1 MTRTQVESALTSKG
15 FNTGEWL
22 SLGDSFKY
30 ILRASD
36 KGSFTTDSA
45 VQFFCS
51 EIGDYLLV
59 RQFTGSPVLTTE
71 LEATPAGFVKVVHEG
86 KFYFLKLISGGI
98 LDQSADN
105 AGVYH
110 TLLSFDLITGIFYK

>member
-1 MTRTQVESALTSKG
+1 MNRVQIESALNSKG

-51 EIGDYLLV
+51 DIGDYILV
-59 RQFTGSPVLTTE
+59 RHFTGSPISTTE
-71 LEATPAGFVKVVHEG
+71 LATVPAGFAKVIHDG
-86 KFYFLKLISGGI
+86 KFYLLKIVDGGV
-98 LDQSADN
+98 LDQSVEN
-105 AGVYH
+105 AGIYH